1 MANRKVTPTEDFY
14 RFLPKRVQESEKLEL
29 IEKNVIA
36 TLCFF
41 RLSFSNYAETHND
54 WFFVDQKQIEEGSE
68 CSHATLNRVLTMLEI
83 KTLIQRKSGTKYRC
97 TYYKLH
103 PKIVELLPKIPKVDD
118 EDFMSNET
126 LYPSIANNETLCPS
140 TGNNETLYPLN
151 ETLDKNRLDKTSQV
165 KTSLIVNNNIGKND
179 GLEILFEEEFS
190 KSSDEHESVD
200 VEALLTEWY
209 LKFKECKSIECLEVL
224 KDEVVRTFQPLYEK
238 GLVSSER
245 IDDRVL
251 NRMRQT
257 ETILKARSVRT

>member
-1 MANRKVTPTEDFY
+1 MANKKVTPTEDFY
-14 RFLPKRVQESEKLEL
+14 RFLPKRIQESKKLEL
-29 IEKNVIA
+29 MEKNVIA

-41 RLSFSNYAETHND
+41 RLNFSNYAETHND
-54 WFFVDQKQIEEGSE
+54 WFYIDQKQIEEGSE
-68 CSHATLNRVLTMLEI
+68 CSNATLNRVLKMLEI

-103 PKIVELLPKIPKVDD
+103 PKIVELLPKVPKVDD
-118 EDFMSNET
+118 EEFMLNET
-126 LYPSIANNETLCPS
+126 LYPSIE
-140 TGNNETLYPLN
+140 NNETLYLPREAN
-151 ETLDKNRLDKTSQV
+151 ERLYPINERLDKNRLDKTSQV
-165 KTSLIVNNNIGKND
+165 KTSLIVNNIEKND
-179 GLEILFEEEFS
+179 DLENSSS
-190 KSSDEHESVD
+190 KRISKPSDELESID

-209 LKFKECKSIECLEVL
+209 FKFKECKSLECLEVL
-224 KDEVVRTFQPLYEK
+224 KDEVVRAFQPLCEM